1 MANGDLQLINLRRRL
16 MGFNRRASQLRSIVL
31 RSKSSNSN
39 DRPLA
44 SACTPVKKDHMKNI
58 YVGNLDFNVSEDEL
72 RQAFAAYGQVEN
84 VTVLKDR
91 DTGQPRGFGFV
102 EMANDEEAEKAISA
116 MNGYQLGS
124 RALNVNEARPKTGGG
139 GGGFSRVGGGGYGR
153 GGGGGYGRGGSGGG
167 SGGNRGGGGGGG
179 RRY

>member
-1 MANGDLQLINLRRRL
+1 MGVQQARMAAKIYLPFVQNQSL
-16 MGFNRRASQLRSIVL
+16 
-31 RSKSSNSN
+31 N

-44 SACTPVKKDHMKNI
+44 SACTPVKKDRMKNI

-124 RALNVNEARPKTGGG
+124 RALNVNEARPKTSGG
-139 GGGFSRVGGGGYGR
+139 GGGFSRGGGGGFGRGGGGGYGR
-153 GGGGGYGRGGSGGG
+153 GGGGGGR
-167 SGGNRGGGGGGG
+167 GGNRGGGGGGG

>member
-1 MANGDLQLINLRRRL
+1 MTAKIYLSFVQNQSL
-16 MGFNRRASQLRSIVL
+16 
-31 RSKSSNSN
+31 N

-44 SACTPVKKDHMKNI
+44 NACTPVKKDRMKNI
-58 YVGNLDFNVSEDEL
+58 YVGNLDFYVSEDEL
-72 RQAFAAYGQVEN
+72 RQAFAAYEQVEN

-91 DTGQPRGFGFV
+91 NTGQPRGFGFV

-139 GGGFSRVGGGGYGR
+139 GGGFSRGGGGGYGR
-153 GGGGGYGRGGSGGG
+153 GGGGGGRGGNRGSGGGRGGSGGG
-167 SGGNRGGGGGGG
+167 FRK
-179 RRY
+179 Y

>member
-1 MANGDLQLINLRRRL
+1 LSFVQNQSL
-16 MGFNRRASQLRSIVL
+16 
-31 RSKSSNSN
+31 N

-44 SACTPVKKDHMKNI
+44 NACTPVKKDRMKNI

-124 RALNVNEARPKTGGG
+124 RALNVNEARPKTAGG
-139 GGGFSRVGGGGYGR
+139 GGGFSRGGGGGFGRGGGGGGYGR
-153 GGGGGYGRGGSGGG
+153 GGGGGGR
-167 SGGNRGGGGGGG
+167 GGNRGGGGGGG